1 MQNQI
6 DEQGDNTPLFAVVG
20 LSYAVRADL
29 EPADRT
35 LLLLLTFFCG
45 ASNAWTGSVDELAQ
59 YMKQSTKQT
68 RAALQRLEAVDA
80 IHVERRAGQASCYS
94 ITNPYGTLQY
104 WNSPLRWSKK
114 PEHVS
119 DEVAKRWDRVA
130 P

>member
-1 MQNQI
+1 MSTELETV
-6 DEQGDNTPLFAVVG
+6 DDPTPLFAVVG

-45 ASNAWTGSVDELAQ
+45 SGNAWTGSVDELAK

-80 IHVERRAGQASCYS
+80 IHVERRAGQASWYS
-94 ITNPYGTLQY
+94 ITNPYGTIRY
-104 WNSPLRWSKK
+104 YNSQVNWAKRPS
-114 PEHVS
+114 HVS
-119 DEVAKRWDRVA
+119 DEVAKRWERVA
-130 P
+130 R

>member
-1 MQNQI
+1 MSQELESNLV
-6 DEQGDNTPLFAVVG
+6 DYVDDPTPLFAVVG

-45 ASNAWTGSVDELAQ
+45 AGNAWTGSVDEIAK

-68 RAALQRLEAVDA
+68 RAALQRLEAVAA

-94 ITNPYGTLQY
+94 ITNPYGTARY
-104 WNSPLRWSKK
+104 YDTRIDWGEASAERIGRS
-114 PEHVS
+114 
-119 DEVAKRWDRVA
+119 R
-130 P
+130 